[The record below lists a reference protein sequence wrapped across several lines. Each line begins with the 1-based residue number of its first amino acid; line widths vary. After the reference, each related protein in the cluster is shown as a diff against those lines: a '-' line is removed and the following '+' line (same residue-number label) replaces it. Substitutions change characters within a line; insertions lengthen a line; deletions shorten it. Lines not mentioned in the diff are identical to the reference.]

1 MNTKDLEIKYTP
13 TFSNK
18 PHVPEYDLID
28 TLFDRVDYTEREIG
42 IYEFDFYDKEGGL
55 HQSSIDLKNVYTDY
69 RKWSERFFIYFVM
82 MDKIV
87 LKDTWILRRVIANS
101 GLRLSGESI
110 EQYVVELKKKA
121 FPFILDLALK
131 EIELINENNGQF
143 FIEQIENNLKSTKKK
158 NLAESLGLR
167 DTGNFFINFLSSV
180 TWNILDQ
187 ITQSRILTGSTPTG
201 YITKIVTRMNV
212 GFEHCD
218 DKLQI
223 AIKSLGDNTSVL
235 VLQDLE
241 VLKEKGKF
249 IPIFT
254 DNSIYKE
261 PEITKLGGYNILKN
275 GNETI
280 YLTGS
285 FIVGPVDDFS
295 LFEKS
300 KLTIAGVERILNI
313 KHNDLQAKIAYA
325 LISE

>member
-1 MNTKDLEIKYTP
+1 MNTKDLEIKYTT

-87 LKDTWILRRVIANS
+87 LKDTWILRRAIANS
-101 GLRLSGESI
+101 GLGLSGESI

-131 EIELINENNGQF
+131 EIELINENNDQF

-158 NLAESLGLR
+158 NLAGSLGLR
-167 DTGNFFINFLSSV
+167 DTGNFFINFLSSA
-180 TWNILDQ
+180 TWYILDS
-187 ITQSRILTGSTPTG
+187 IAEYRKISRSLSEG
-201 YITKIVTRMNV
+201 YLFDTVTCVVV
-212 GFEHCD
+212 GFNHTD
-218 DKLQI
+218 AKLRIDFQS
-223 AIKSLGDNTSVL
+223 ADNNTSVF

-313 KHNDLQAKIAYA
+313 KYNDLQAKIAYV
-325 LISE
+325 LIS

>member
-13 TFSNK
+13 IFSNK
-18 PHVPEYDLID
+18 SHVPEYDLID

-42 IYEFDFYDKEGGL
+42 IYEFDFYDKEGGS
-55 HQSSIDLKNVYTDY
+55 HQSSVDLKNVYIDY

-101 GLRLSGESI
+101 GLGLSGESI
-110 EQYVVELKKKA
+110 EQYIAELKKKA
-121 FPFILDLALK
+121 FPFILDSALK
-131 EIELINENNGQF
+131 EIELINENNDQF

-158 NLAESLGLR
+158 NLAGSLGLR
-167 DTGNFFINFLSSV
+167 DTGNFFINFLSSA
-180 TWNILDQ
+180 TWYILDR
-187 ITQSRILTGSTPTG
+187 ITQSHFLTGSTSSG
-201 YITKIVTRMNV
+201 YVTKIATRMNV

-223 AIKSLGDNTSVL
+223 VIKSLGDNTSVL

-261 PEITKLGGYNILKN
+261 PEITKLGGYSVLKN